1 MVPKTWKE
9 GTLTT
14 IYKNKGIKGF
24 PGNDRGITVSSS
36 MVKLMEKLIQTRMV
50 RNVHITECQGGGKK
64 GVGTRDHLT
73 ILNSIIRNYRKEK
86 KDTSYNFPRC

>member
-1 MVPKTWKE
+1 MSEDNISNEFIKALNQRNRKKLLKVLNNLYISNKVPKTWKE

-14 IYKNKGIKGF
+14 IYKNKGTKGF

-50 RNVHITECQGGGKK
+50 RKVNITECQGG
-64 GVGTRDHLT
+64 
-73 ILNSIIRNYRKEK
+73 
-86 KDTSYNFPRC
+86 